1 MTKWMGEGA
10 LWVLFPALWVG
21 TPTREPENSH
31 WPERVEQA
39 PGGSVVGTLVKY
51 PGWGGAGAQKAA
63 TKATGWLLHRQQRWT
78 KRAEGRGAGLPWQEC
93 LLPGGWGAPTSAKDK
108 IRAAWT
114 TPLTTLQSEQSR
126 RIGSLLHP
134 PLCSS
139 PQWGQPTEPSRE
151 QGFVPGG
158 LGEVEP
164 WPRPSP
170 AVGQAGLHRPSS
182 LLLPVPWGCVGWRPR
197 ECQAAERAESGSDV
211 LSQHDSPGTAML
223 WGALGLFLKL
233 PASF

>member
-1 MTKWMGEGA
+1 MTKWVGEGA

-78 KRAEGRGAGLPWQEC
+78 KRAEGHGAGLPWQEC

-114 TPLTTLQSEQSR
+114 TPLATLQSEQSR
-126 RIGSLLHP
+126 RIGSLLHAL
-134 PLCSS
+134 LCFSQS
-139 PQWGQPTEPSRE
+139 PVGTAHSLHGSRALSQALRRGRTLAPTLTCCW
-151 QGFVPGG
+151 PG
-158 LGEVEP
+158 
-164 WPRPSP
+164 WPSP
-170 AVGQAGLHRPSS
+170 PQQLAAASPLGL
-182 LLLPVPWGCVGWRPR
+182 CWR
-197 ECQAAERAESGSDV
+197 AASGSDRPV
-211 LSQHDSPGTAML
+211 REQRAGAMC
-223 WGALGLFLKL
+223 
-233 PASF
+233 